1 MFQGRGVSSKI
12 SGQSQKNVSSGTVSP
27 HFTKLFLIFYGLLK
41 ITSGCH
47 TLESVPEKKIVE
59 IQTVYAPD
67 FNQTQ
72 CYNMPSGHQFAL
84 KISAFPPRINMNLN
98 DTVLLSVL
106 EEYHHY
112 AYLFHKE
119 LQEEVKRK
127 NFILNKRT
135 QILLATIIKE
145 NNRKLLLT
153 LFPYLVLLT
162 LAGKLFGYKTVLLI
176 IFATNL
182 IQQTQAETTPTTLQ
196 SLHNTLLYIRFR
208 IHHNWL
214 GSGFGVKQYQEMEAG
229 LVDAIIQLQQLAT
242 PPPPKPTSASKI
254 PIFQSNNER
263 IHGIIHSFVNKTLN
277 KQAEEREEAPNA
289 SGLTKQQEMVYATE

>member
-1 MFQGRGVSSKI
+1 MFQGRCVSSEI
-12 SGQSQKNVSSGTVSP
+12 GGQGQKNVSSGTVSA
-27 HFTKLFLIFYGLLK
+27 HFTQLFLILYGLTK

-153 LFPYLVLLT
+153 LFLYLVLLT

-242 PPPPKPTSASKI
+242 PPPPKPTSAFKI
-254 PIFQSNNER
+254 PSFQSNNER
-263 IHGIIHSFVNKTLN
+263 IHGIIHLFVNETLN
-277 KQAEEREEAPNA
+277 KQAEEKEEEPSA

>member
-1 MFQGRGVSSKI
+1 M
-12 SGQSQKNVSSGTVSP
+12 N
-27 HFTKLFLIFYGLLK
+27 Y
-41 ITSGCH
+41 
-47 TLESVPEKKIVE
+47 KK
-59 IQTVYAPD
+59 
-67 FNQTQ
+67 
-72 CYNMPSGHQFAL
+72 
-84 KISAFPPRINMNLN
+84 K
-98 DTVLLSVL
+98 
-106 EEYHHY
+106 
-112 AYLFHKE
+112 FHKE

-127 NFILNKRT
+127 NFVLNKRT

-145 NNRKLLLT
+145 NNRKLLWT
-153 LFPYLVLLT
+153 LCPYLVLLT

-182 IQQTQAETTPTTLQ
+182 IQQTRAEKPTTLQ

-214 GSGFGVKQYQEMEAG
+214 GSGFGVRQYREMEAG

-254 PIFQSNNER
+254 PMFQSNNER
-263 IHGIIHSFVNKTLN
+263 IHGIIHSFVNRTLN

>member
-1 MFQGRGVSSKI
+1 MFQGRCVSSKI
-12 SGQSQKNVSSGTVSP
+12 GGQGQKNVSSGTISP
-27 HFTKLFLIFYGLLK
+27 HFTKLFLIFYGLIK